1 MVVLCF
7 LYACRMYPRMVMS
20 ISTHYWVVISRYLNV
35 TELQIRFNV
44 SKKTHFGCRVEIG
57 NYSMVWI
64 SCQNMTPDGILSN
77 CTKHSNRLTTTG
89 FGFVIILTGYMSIG
103 RFFFSHTPYCH
114 ATHFRKRLLQHCACG
129 YRP

>member
-1 MVVLCF
+1 
-7 LYACRMYPRMVMS
+7 
-20 ISTHYWVVISRYLNV
+20 
-35 TELQIRFNV
+35 
-44 SKKTHFGCRVEIG
+44 
-57 NYSMVWI
+57 MVWI

-103 RFFFSHTPYCH
+103 RIFL
-114 ATHFRKRLLQHCACG
+114 ATYHIVMQRIFGKGNTLLQHCACG